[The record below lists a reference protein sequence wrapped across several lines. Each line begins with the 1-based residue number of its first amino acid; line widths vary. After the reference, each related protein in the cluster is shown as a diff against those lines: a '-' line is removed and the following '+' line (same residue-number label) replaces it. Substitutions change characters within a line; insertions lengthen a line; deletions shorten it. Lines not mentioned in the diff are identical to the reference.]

1 MSTDLP
7 EGVIDADPPGGY
19 EEAAVADRETSER
32 NADSVDS
39 PFLSESRLPPST
51 AAGIADV
58 AADVVQSDE
67 PSQGADADLATTD
80 ESGES

>member
-39 PFLSESRLPPST
+39 PFLSESRLPPNT
-51 AAGIADV
+51 AGIADV
-58 AADVVQSDE
+58 PADVVQSDE